1 MATDERTCQFI
12 DTLIREK
19 VSEAKASMDRFY
31 LRARDLRAQARS
43 LRA

>member
-12 DTLIREK
+12 DTSIREK
-19 VSEAKASMDRFY
+19 VSEAKASIERCC